1 MISKIASFFNNCFPI
16 IVLGGGRGVRVKKIE
31 KSETFIS
38 EIFKMLEYNFT
49 LLTQSEGLSKKFS
62 QILVRVRKLR
72 KVKLFKVKF

>member
-1 MISKIASFFNNCFPI
+1 M
-16 IVLGGGRGVRVKKIE
+16 KKIE